1 MTALCW
7 QPCSTLTMS
16 YNLQDRVRLKRSVRK
31 PFKRAYHTCNYST
44 LPYICLHQKP
54 QFMNFSLLRRQG
66 LPKIILLLCLTAFSM
81 LSFAQ
86 SNKSMKKLIDKNM
99 ALAAKQYKYM
109 ATLTPPDSM
118 PRSFDATKNKLVLS
132 NTRWWT
138 SGFFPG
144 SLWLIYSYTGDTAV
158 KAEAER
164 RLAILEKEKY
174 STADHDLGFMIFCS
188 FGNAYKITKNEAY
201 KEVCLVASESLIK
214 RYKPAMS
221 SIQSWNSLTS
231 PKAPVIIDN
240 MMNLEMLSWV
250 SDEYRE
256 PKYKAIAIDHANT
269 TLKNHFR
276 PDNSSYHVVEYDPQ
290 TGKVLEK
297 KTAQGYSNESAW
309 ARGQAWGLYGYT
321 MMYRCTSDP
330 TYLEQARKIAA
341 FILNHPNL
349 PADGVPYWDFNAPID
364 KNTLRDASAG
374 SIMASALLELGQY
387 SEGDEKA
394 KYISQAAK
402 IIKTLSSKTYLAKYK
417 HNGGFLLMHGVGHL
431 PAKSEV
437 DVPLTYGDYYFIE
450 ALIRYRQWILR

>member
-1 MTALCW
+1 
-7 QPCSTLTMS
+7 
-16 YNLQDRVRLKRSVRK
+16 
-31 PFKRAYHTCNYST
+31 
-44 LPYICLHQKP
+44 
-54 QFMNFSLLRRQG
+54 MNFSLLRRQG
-66 LPKIILLLCLTAFSM
+66 LQKIILLLSISAFPM

-86 SNKSMKKLIDKNM
+86 SNKSMRKLIDKNM
-99 ALAAKQYKYM
+99 QLAAKQYKYM

-118 PRSFDATKNKLVLS
+118 PRSFDAAKDKLVLS

-164 RLAILEKEKY
+164 RLLILDKEKY

-276 PDNSSYHVVEYDPQ
+276 PDNSSYHVVEYDPA
-290 TGKVLEK
+290 TGKILEK
-297 KTAQGYSNESAW
+297 RTAQGYSNESAW

-321 MMYRCTSDP
+321 MMYRCTTDP
-330 TYLEQARKIAA
+330 AYLEQARKIAA

-349 PADGVPYWDFNAPID
+349 PSDGVPYWDFNAPID

-374 SIMASALLELGQY
+374 SIMASAFLELSQY
-387 SEGDEKA
+387 TQGDEKA
-394 KYISQAAK
+394 KYIAQAAK
-402 IIKTLSSKTYLAKYK
+402 ILRTLSSKTYLAKYK

-450 ALIRYRQWILR
+450 ALIRYRDLLRE

>member
-1 MTALCW
+1 M
-7 QPCSTLTMS
+7 
-16 YNLQDRVRLKRSVRK
+16 
-31 PFKRAYHTCNYST
+31 
-44 LPYICLHQKP
+44 
-54 QFMNFSLLRRQG
+54 
-66 LPKIILLLCLTAFSM
+66 ILLLCITAFSM
-81 LSFAQ
+81 LSFGQ

-99 ALAAKQYKYM
+99 ELAAKQYKYM

-118 PRSFDATKNKLVLS
+118 PRSFNAQKSKLVLS

-144 SLWLIYSYTGDTAV
+144 SLWLIYSYTGDTAI

-164 RLAILEKEKY
+164 RLVILDKEKY

-188 FGNAYKITKNEAY
+188 FGNAYKITKKEAY

-214 RYKPAMS
+214 RYKPAMN

-276 PDNSSYHVVEYDPQ
+276 PDNSSYHVVEYDPT

-330 TYLEQARKIAA
+330 AYLEQARKIAA

-374 SIMASALLELGQY
+374 SIMASALLELSQY
-387 SEGDEKA
+387 SEGDEKT

-450 ALIRYRQWILR
+450 AMIRYREWILR

>member
-1 MTALCW
+1 
-7 QPCSTLTMS
+7 
-16 YNLQDRVRLKRSVRK
+16 
-31 PFKRAYHTCNYST
+31 
-44 LPYICLHQKP
+44 
-54 QFMNFSLLRRQG
+54 MNFSLLRRQG
-66 LPKIILLLCLTAFSM
+66 LQMIILLFCITSFSM
-81 LSFAQ
+81 LSLAQ
-86 SNKSMKKLIDKNM
+86 SKKSMKKLIDKDM
-99 ALAAKQYKYM
+99 ELAAKQYKYM

-118 PRSFDATKNKLVLS
+118 PRSFDAAKDKLVLS

-164 RLAILEKEKY
+164 RLQILDKEKY

-188 FGNAYKITKNEAY
+188 FGNAYKITKKEAY

-276 PDNSSYHVVEYDPQ
+276 PDNSSYHVVEYDPA

-330 TYLEQARKIAA
+330 AYLEQAKKIAA

-374 SIMASALLELGQY
+374 SIMASAFLELGQFTEG
-387 SEGDEKA
+387 SEKTT
-394 KYISQAAK
+394 YIAQAAK
-402 IIKTLSSKTYLAKYK
+402 ILKTLSSKTYLAKYK

-450 ALIRYRQWILR
+450 ALIRYRDWVLR